1 MKKVLSILILL
12 TLVSYEA
19 FTQQTDPQ
27 PIYKIPRDQ
36 STLQQTPAATIA
48 EVPREAKRKLGIKA
62 GYNIASIYGKT
73 PNFTPKSTN
82 GFSIAGFFAPASRG
96 LGYRTEIVFS
106 RQGFSFDENG
116 NLQNISQDY
125 VYMPHLTT
133 FTIAKRIQLQA
144 GGQIGYLLNA
154 KKTSEEN
161 SSKEDAVTRY
171 MNRFDYGAT
180 VGLELYPFKGLILG
194 GRYNISMGN
203 IYKHYSESSQ
213 TPTLPVPLPVN
224 PQDFKGKNAVI
235 NFFVGYMF

>member
-12 TLVSYEA
+12 SFVSYEA
-19 FTQQTDPQ
+19 FTQQTEPQ
-27 PIYKIPRDQ
+27 PIYKIPRDR
-36 STLQQTPAATIA
+36 SSLQQTPVAPIT
-48 EVPREAKRKLGIKA
+48 EVASEAKRKLGIKA

-73 PNFTPKSTN
+73 PNFTPRSTN
-82 GFSIAGFFAPASRG
+82 GFTFAGFFAPSSKG
-96 LGYRTEIVFS
+96 LGYRTELVFS

-116 NLQNISQDY
+116 NMQNISQDY

-133 FTIAKRIQLQA
+133 VTIAKRIQLQA

-154 KKTSEEN
+154 KKTSEGN
-161 SSKEDAVTRY
+161 SSKEDAITQY

-180 VGLELYPFKGLILG
+180 AGIELHPFKGIILG
-194 GRYNISMGN
+194 GRYNVSMGN
-203 IYKHYSESSQ
+203 MYKHYSESSQ
-213 TPTLPVPLPVN
+213 SPTLTVPLPVN